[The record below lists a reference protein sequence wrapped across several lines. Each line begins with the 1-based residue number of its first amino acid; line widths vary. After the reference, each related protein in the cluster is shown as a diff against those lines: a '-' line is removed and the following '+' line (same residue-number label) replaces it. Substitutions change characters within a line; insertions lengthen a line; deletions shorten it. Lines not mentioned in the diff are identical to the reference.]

1 MQVNEIPNRVFYKD
15 GEEFL
20 YFGGTNY
27 LGVTTLPEF
36 QEIMLK
42 SFQKWG
48 TSYGS
53 SRSANIQL
61 EIYKTAEDLLA
72 RQIGTD
78 SAVTVSSGMLAG
90 KLALEQLQHST
101 DLLFHFPST
110 HPALMHPS
118 SLPLIQNG
126 KLNPFFLDSSVTR
139 IGIVAD
145 AIPSLDVNPIDLSVL
160 QDVPKS
166 KTITLLLDESHS
178 FGLLGEH
185 GQGVL
190 NQYQLPSLHQKITIA
205 SLGKA
210 AGLTGGFIAGD
221 FQFIEAIKKQQNF
234 IGASGMNPAFLETF
248 IKAQSIYDI
257 QRKAL
262 SENLNYVSKYLT
274 PNEALTFTATYPV
287 IYFDQEEL
295 LQMLLEKNI
304 IPTSFPYP
312 TASGKLSR
320 IVISAHHTIT
330 DLDRMIQQLNI
341 FTQLASGSDLGG
353 DIRFVL

>member
-36 QEIMLK
+36 QKILLAG
-42 SFQKWG
+42 FQKWG

-61 EIYKTAEDLLA
+61 EVYKTAEDLLA
-72 RQIGTD
+72 QQIGTE
-78 SAVTVSSGMLAG
+78 AVVTISSGMLAG
-90 KLALEQLQHST
+90 KLALEQLQHTT
-101 DLLFHFPST
+101 DLLFHFPNT
-110 HPALMHPS
+110 HPALMHPF

-126 KLNPFFLDSSVTR
+126 KLNPFLLDPTVSRV
-139 IGIVAD
+139 GIVAD
-145 AIPSLDVNPIDLSVL
+145 SIPTLEVTPINLSILKDIPS
-160 QDVPKS
+160 S
-166 KTITLLLDESHS
+166 KIITLLLDESHS
-178 FGLLGEH
+178 FGLLGDK

-190 NQYQLPSLHQKITIA
+190 NQYQLPNIHQKIAIA

-210 AGLTGGFIAGD
+210 IGLSGGFIAGD
-221 FQFIEAIKKQQNF
+221 SHFINEIKKQQNF

-248 IKAQSIYDI
+248 VNAQELYQL
-257 QRKAL
+257 QRQLLKD
-262 SENLNYVSKYLT
+262 NLNYVNQHLV
-274 PNEALTFTATYPV
+274 PNTALTFTKDYPV
-287 IYFDQEEL
+287 IYFDQDEL
-295 LQMLLEKNI
+295 LQLLLENSI

-320 IVISAHHTIT
+320 IVISAHHTKA
-330 DLDRMIQQLNI
+330 DLDKMIQQLNV
-341 FTQLASGSDLGG
+341 FTQMNSGFEG

>member
-36 QEIMLK
+36 QNMLLA
-42 SFQKWG
+42 SLQKWG

-61 EIYKTAEDLLA
+61 GVYKTAEDLLA
-72 RQIGTD
+72 KQIGTEA
-78 SAVTVSSGMLAG
+78 AVTISSGMLAG
-90 KLALEQLQHST
+90 KLALEQLQHTT
-101 DLLFHFPST
+101 DLVFHFPNT
-110 HPALMHPS
+110 HPALLHPF

-126 KLNPFFLDSSVTR
+126 KLNSFLLDPTVSK

-145 AIPSLDVNPIDLSVL
+145 AIPSLEVTPIDLSIL
-160 QDVPKS
+160 QDIPSDKE
-166 KTITLLLDESHS
+166 ITLLLDESHS
-178 FGLLGEH
+178 IGILGDQ

-190 NQYQLPSLHQKITIA
+190 SQYELPNVHHKIIIA

-210 AGLTGGFIAGD
+210 MGLSGGIIAGD
-221 FQFIEAIKKQQNF
+221 SQFIGEIKKQQNF
-234 IGASGMNPAFLETF
+234 VGASGMNPAFLETF
-248 IKAQSIYDI
+248 INAQTLYHL
-257 QRKAL
+257 QRQQLKD
-262 SENLNYVSKYLT
+262 NLNYVAKHLIGNT
-274 PNEALTFTATYPV
+274 AFTFIKDYPA
-287 IYFDQEEL
+287 IYFDHEEL
-295 LQMLLEKNI
+295 LQLLLDNNI

-320 IVISAHHTIT
+320 IVISAHHTKT
-330 DLDRMIQQLNI
+330 DLDKMVQQLNT
-341 FTQLASGSDLGG
+341 FTQMNTGFEG

>member
-1 MQVNEIPNRVFYKD
+1 MEVSEIPNRVIYKD

-36 QEIMLK
+36 QAILLG

-61 EIYKTAEDLLA
+61 EIYKTAENLLA
-72 RQIGTD
+72 NQIGTD
-78 SAVTVSSGMLAG
+78 AAVTVSSGMLAG
-90 KLALEQLQHST
+90 KLALEQLQHTT
-101 DLLFHFPST
+101 DLIFHFPNT
-110 HPALMHPS
+110 HPALLHPF
-118 SLPLIQNG
+118 SLPLIKNG
-126 KLNPFFLDSSVTR
+126 KLNPFLLDPAVSR

-145 AIPSLDVNPIDLSVL
+145 AIPSLEVAPIDLSIL
-160 QDVPKS
+160 KDIPSS
-166 KTITLLLDESHS
+166 KIITLLLDESHS
-178 FGLLGEH
+178 IGVFGDQ
-185 GQGVL
+185 GQGIL
-190 NQYQLPSLHQKITIA
+190 KQYSLPNIQQTVTIA

-210 AGLTGGFIAGD
+210 IGLSGGIIAGD
-221 FQFIEAIKKQQNF
+221 FQFINAIKKQQNF

-248 IKAQSIYDI
+248 VNAQPIYNS
-257 QRKAL
+257 QRQILKD
-262 SENLNYVSKYLT
+262 NLNYTAKYLIH
-274 PNEALTFTATYPV
+274 NKALTFAATYPV

-295 LQMLLEKNI
+295 LQLLLENNI

-320 IVISAHHTIT
+320 IVISAHHTKS
-330 DLDRMIQQLNI
+330 DLDKMIQQLNN
-341 FTQLASGSDLGG
+341 FTQMTSDFNG

>member
-1 MQVNEIPNRVFYKD
+1 MQVNNIPNRVFYKN

-36 QEIMLK
+36 QNILLT

-53 SRSANIQL
+53 SRLANIQL
-61 EIYKTAEDLLA
+61 DVYKTAEDLLA
-72 RQIGTD
+72 QQIGTEA
-78 SAVTVSSGMLAG
+78 AVTVSSGMLAG
-90 KLALEQLQHST
+90 KLALEQLQHTT
-101 DLLFHFPST
+101 DLIFHFPNT
-110 HPALMHPS
+110 HPALLHPF

-126 KLNPFFLDSSVTR
+126 KLNPFLSDPTVSK

-145 AIPSLDVNPIDLSVL
+145 AIPSLEVTPIDLSIL
-160 QDVPKS
+160 QDIPSDKE
-166 KTITLLLDESHS
+166 ITLLLDESHS
-178 FGLLGEH
+178 IGILGDK

-190 NQYQLPSLHQKITIA
+190 NQYELSNVHQKISIA

-210 AGLTGGFIAGD
+210 MGLSGGVIAGNLD
-221 FQFIEAIKKQQNF
+221 FISQIKKQPNF
-234 IGASGMNPAFLETF
+234 VGASGMNPAFLETF
-248 IKAQSIYDI
+248 VNAQALFDL
-257 QRKAL
+257 QRQQL
-262 SENLNYVSKYLT
+262 RNNLNYVAKQLIS
-274 PNEALTFTATYPV
+274 NNAFTFTSSYPA
-287 IYFDQEEL
+287 IYFDNEEL
-295 LQMLLEKNI
+295 LQLLLENNI

-320 IVISAHHTIT
+320 IIISAHHTKI
-330 DLDRMIQQLNI
+330 DLDKMIQQLNT
-341 FTQLASGSDLGG
+341 FTQLNTGFEG

>member
-1 MQVNEIPNRVFYKD
+1 MEVKEIPNRVFYKD

-36 QEIMLK
+36 QNILLA
-42 SFQKWG
+42 SLQKWG

-61 EIYKTAEDLLA
+61 EIYKTAEDLIA
-72 RQIGTD
+72 KQIGTEA
-78 SAVTVSSGMLAG
+78 AVTISSGMLAG
-90 KLALEQLQHST
+90 KLALEQLQHTT
-101 DLLFHFPST
+101 DLVFHFPNT
-110 HPALMHPS
+110 HPALLHPF

-126 KLNPFFLDSSVTR
+126 KLNPFLLDPTVSR

-145 AIPSLDVNPIDLSVL
+145 AIPSLEVTPIDLSIL
-160 QDVPKS
+160 QNIPKD
-166 KTITLLLDESHS
+166 KEITLLLDESHS
-178 FGLLGEH
+178 IGILGDQ

-190 NQYQLPSLHQKITIA
+190 NQYELPNVHRKIIIA

-210 AGLTGGFIAGD
+210 MGLSGGIIAGD
-221 FQFIEAIKKQQNF
+221 SQFIDAIKKQQNF
-234 IGASGMNPAFLETF
+234 VGASGMNPAFLETF
-248 IKAQSIYDI
+248 VNAQTLYHL
-257 QRKAL
+257 QRQQLKD
-262 SENLNYVSKYLT
+262 NLNYVAKHLIH
-274 PNEALTFTATYPV
+274 NAAFTFTQNYPA
-287 IYFDQEEL
+287 IYFDHEEL
-295 LQMLLEKNI
+295 LQLLLDNNI

-320 IVISAHHTIT
+320 IVISAHHTKA
-330 DLDRMIQQLNI
+330 DLDKMVQQLNT
-341 FTQLASGSDLGG
+341 FTQMNSGFEG

>member
-36 QEIMLK
+36 QNILLA

-53 SRSANIQL
+53 SRLANIQL
-61 EIYKTAEDLLA
+61 EVYKTAEDLLA
-72 RQIGTD
+72 QQIGTET
-78 SAVTVSSGMLAG
+78 AVTVSSGMLAG
-90 KLALEQLQHST
+90 KLALEQLLHNT
-101 DLLFHFPST
+101 DLIFHFPNT
-110 HPALMHPS
+110 HPALLHPL

-126 KLNPFFLDSSVTR
+126 KLNSFLLDPTVSK

-145 AIPSLDVNPIDLSVL
+145 AIPSLEVTPIDLSIL
-160 QDVPKS
+160 QDIPSDKE
-166 KTITLLLDESHS
+166 ITLLLDESHS
-178 FGLLGEH
+178 IGILGDK

-190 NQYQLPSLHQKITIA
+190 NQYELSNVHQKISIA

-210 AGLTGGFIAGD
+210 MGLSGGVIAGNID
-221 FQFIEAIKKQQNF
+221 FINKIKNQQNF
-234 IGASGMNPAFLETF
+234 VGASGMNPAFLETF
-248 IKAQSIYDI
+248 VNAQDIYHL
-257 QRKAL
+257 QRKQL
-262 SENLNYVSKYLT
+262 KNNLDYVAQLLI
-274 PNEALTFTATYPV
+274 PNDALTFSASYPI

-295 LQMLLEKNI
+295 LQLFLENSI
-304 IPTSFPYP
+304 IPTSFAYP
-312 TASGKLSR
+312 TSSGKLSR
-320 IVISAHHTIT
+320 IVISAHHTKE
-330 DLDRMIQQLNI
+330 DLNKMVQQLNI
-341 FTQLASGSDLGG
+341 FTQLASDFEG

>member
-36 QEIMLK
+36 QKILLAG
-42 SFQKWG
+42 FQKWG

-61 EIYKTAEDLLA
+61 DIYKTAEDLLA
-72 RQIGTD
+72 KQIGTEA
-78 SAVTVSSGMLAG
+78 AVTISSGMLAG
-90 KLALEQLQHST
+90 KLALEQLQHTT
-101 DLLFHFPST
+101 DLLFHFPNT
-110 HPALMHPS
+110 HPALMHPL

-126 KLNPFFLDSSVTR
+126 KLHPFLLDPAVSR

-145 AIPSLDVNPIDLSVL
+145 AIPSLEVTPIDLNIL
-160 QDVPKS
+160 KDIPNS
-166 KTITLLLDESHS
+166 KIITLLLDESHS
-178 FGLLGEH
+178 FGLLGNE

-190 NQYQLPSLHQKITIA
+190 NQYELPNMHQKIAVA

-210 AGLTGGFIAGD
+210 IGLTGGFIAGD
-221 FQFIEAIKKQQNF
+221 SHFIDDVKKQQNF

-248 IKAQSIYDI
+248 VHAQELYQL
-257 QRKAL
+257 QRQRLKD
-262 SENLNYVSKYLT
+262 NLNYVSQHLLHNT
-274 PNEALTFTATYPV
+274 TLTFTKDYPV
-287 IYFDQEEL
+287 IYFDQDEL
-295 LQMLLEKNI
+295 LQLLLENNI
-304 IPTSFPYP
+304 IPTSFSYP

-320 IVISAHHTIT
+320 IVISAHHTKT
-330 DLDRMIQQLNI
+330 DLDKMTQQLNI
-341 FTQLASGSDLGG
+341 FTQLSTNFEGAA
-353 DIRFVL
+353 RFVP

>member
-36 QEIMLK
+36 QKMLLAG
-42 SFQKWG
+42 FQKWG

-61 EIYKTAEDLLA
+61 EIYDIAEKLLTQ
-72 RQIGTD
+72 QIGTE
-78 SAVTVSSGMLAG
+78 AVVTVSSGMLAG
-90 KLALEQLQHST
+90 KLALEQLQHTT
-101 DLLFHFPST
+101 DLLFHFPNT
-110 HPALMHPS
+110 HPALLHPF

-126 KLNPFFLDSSVTR
+126 KLNPFLFDPTVTR

-145 AIPSLDVNPIDLSVL
+145 AIPSLEVTPIDLCIL
-160 QDVPKS
+160 QDIPNDK
-166 KTITLLLDESHS
+166 KITLLLDESHS
-178 FGLLGEH
+178 IGILGDH

-190 NQYQLPSLHQKITIA
+190 NQYELPNVHSKISIA

-210 AGLTGGFIAGD
+210 MGLSGGIIAGNS
-221 FQFIEAIKKQQNF
+221 QFVNEIKKQQNF
-234 IGASGMNPAFLETF
+234 VGASGMNPAFLETF
-248 IKAQSIYDI
+248 VSAQSIYSL
-257 QRKAL
+257 QRQQL
-262 SENLNYVSKYLT
+262 RNNLNYVARQLI
-274 PNEALTFTATYPV
+274 PNPNFTFTNEYPA
-287 IYFDQEEL
+287 IYFDNEEL
-295 LQMLLEKNI
+295 LQLLQENNI

-320 IVISAHHTIT
+320 IVISAHHTET
-330 DLDRMIQQLNI
+330 DLDKMVQQLNI
-341 FTQLASGSDLGG
+341 FTQMASGSEG
-353 DIRFVL
+353 DTRFVL

>member
-36 QEIMLK
+36 QNMLLAA
-42 SFQKWG
+42 FQKWG

-61 EIYKTAEDLLA
+61 DIYDIAENLLA
-72 RQIGTD
+72 QQMQTEA
-78 SAVTVSSGMLAG
+78 AVTVSSGMLAG
-90 KLALEQLQHST
+90 KLALEQLHHTT
-101 DLLFHFPST
+101 DLVFHFPNT
-110 HPALMHPS
+110 HPALLHPF

-126 KLNPFFLDSSVTR
+126 KLNPFIFDPTVSK

-145 AIPSLDVNPIDLSVL
+145 AIPSLEVTPINLDIL
-160 QDVPKS
+160 KS
-166 KTITLLLDESHS
+166 IPSDKEITLLLDESHS
-178 FGLLGEH
+178 IGILGNQ

-190 NQYQLPSLHQKITIA
+190 NQYELPNVYCKISIA

-210 AGLTGGFIAGD
+210 MGLSGGIISGNS
-221 FQFIEAIKKQQNF
+221 QFVNQIKKQQNF

-248 IKAQSIYDI
+248 VNAQTIYQT
-257 QRKAL
+257 QRQQLKN
-262 SENLNYVSKYLT
+262 NLNYVSTNLI
-274 PNEALTFTATYPV
+274 PNTCFTFTNSYPA
-287 IYFDQEEL
+287 IYFDNDEL
-295 LQMLLEKNI
+295 LQLLLDNNI

-320 IVISAHHTIT
+320 IVISAHHSET
-330 DLDRMIQQLNI
+330 DLEKMVQQLNI
-341 FTQLASGSDLGG
+341 FTQMNSGLDG
-353 DIRFVL
+353 DMRFNL

>member
-1 MQVNEIPNRVFYKD
+1 MRVNEIPNRVFYKD
-15 GEEFL
+15 AEEFL

-36 QEIMLK
+36 QKILLAG
-42 SFQKWG
+42 FQKWG

-72 RQIGTD
+72 KQIGTE
-78 SAVTVSSGMLAG
+78 AVVTVSSGMLAG
-90 KLALEQLQHST
+90 KLALEQLQHTT
-101 DLLFHFPST
+101 DLLFHFPNT
-110 HPALMHPS
+110 HPALMHPFS
-118 SLPLIQNG
+118 IPLIQNG
-126 KLNPFFLDSSVTR
+126 KLNPFLLDPTVSR

-145 AIPSLDVNPIDLSVL
+145 AIPSLEVSPIDLSIL
-160 QDVPKS
+160 KDIPSS
-166 KTITLLLDESHS
+166 KIITLLLDESHS
-178 FGLLGEH
+178 FGLLGDE

-190 NQYQLPSLHQKITIA
+190 NQYQLPNIHQKIAIA

-210 AGLTGGFIAGD
+210 IGLTGGFITGD
-221 FQFIEAIKKQQNF
+221 SQFINEIKKQQNF

-248 IKAQSIYDI
+248 VHAQELYQL
-257 QRKAL
+257 QRQQLKD
-262 SENLNYVSKYLT
+262 NLNYVNQHLVSNT
-274 PNEALTFTATYPV
+274 ALTFTKDYPV
-287 IYFDQEEL
+287 IYFDQDEL
-295 LQMLLEKNI
+295 LQLLLENNI

-320 IVISAHHTIT
+320 IVISAHHTKA
-330 DLDRMIQQLNI
+330 DLDKMIQQLNI
-341 FTQLASGSDLGG
+341 FTQMNSDFEG

>member
-36 QEIMLK
+36 QALLLT

-72 RQIGTD
+72 QQMVTD
-78 SAVTVSSGMLAG
+78 AAVTVSSGMLAG
-90 KLALEQLQHST
+90 KLALEQLQHTT
-101 DLLFHFPST
+101 DIIFHFPNT
-110 HPALMHPS
+110 HPALMHPF

-126 KLNPFFLDSSVTR
+126 KLNPFLFDSTYSK

-145 AIPSLDVNPIDLSVL
+145 AIPSLEVTAIDLSIL
-160 QDVPKS
+160 RDIPSDK
-166 KTITLLLDESHS
+166 KITLVLDESHS
-178 FGLLGEH
+178 IGILGEK
-185 GQGVL
+185 GQSIL
-190 NQYQLPSLHQKITIA
+190 SQYELPNVHQKIIIA

-210 AGLTGGFIAGD
+210 MGLSGGVIAGD
-221 FQFIEAIKKQQNF
+221 SVFIGEIKKLQNF
-234 IGASGMNPAFLETF
+234 VGASGMNPAFLETF
-248 IKAQSIYDI
+248 VNAQNIYHL
-257 QRKAL
+257 QRQQLK
-262 SENLNYVSKYLT
+262 ENLNYVAQHLI
-274 PNEALTFTATYPV
+274 PNNSFTFTSAYPT

-295 LQMLLEKNI
+295 LQLFLENNI

-320 IVISAHHTIT
+320 IVISAHHTKA
-330 DLDRMIQQLNI
+330 DLDKMIQQLNI
-341 FTQLASGSDLGG
+341 FTQLASNFEG

>member
-1 MQVNEIPNRVFYKD
+1 MQVSEIPNRVFYKD

-27 LGVTTLPEF
+27 LGITTLPEF
-36 QEIMLK
+36 QTLLLI

-61 EIYKTAEDLLA
+61 DVYKTAEDLLA
-72 RQIGTD
+72 NQIGTEA
-78 SAVTVSSGMLAG
+78 AVTVSSGMLAG
-90 KLALEQLQHST
+90 KLALEQLQHTT
-101 DLLFHFPST
+101 DLVFHFPNT
-110 HPALMHPS
+110 HPALLHPF

-126 KLNPFFLDSSVTR
+126 KLNPFLLDPTVSR

-145 AIPSLDVNPIDLSVL
+145 AIPSLEVTPIDLSIL
-160 QDVPKS
+160 QDIPSS
-166 KTITLLLDESHS
+166 KIITLLLDESHS
-178 FGLLGEH
+178 IGILGDK

-190 NQYQLPSLHQKITIA
+190 SQYELPRNVSQKIIIA

-210 AGLTGGFIAGD
+210 MGLSGGVIAGD
-221 FQFIEAIKKQQNF
+221 SLFIDEIKKQQNF

-248 IKAQSIYDI
+248 VNAQNIYHL
-257 QRKAL
+257 QRQQLKD
-262 SENLNYVSKYLT
+262 NLNYVAKKLI
-274 PNEALTFTATYPV
+274 PNNAFTFTETYPA
-287 IYFDQEEL
+287 IYFDQEEILQL
-295 LQMLLEKNI
+295 LFENNI

-320 IVISAHHTIT
+320 IVISAHHTKE
-330 DLDRMIQQLNI
+330 DLDKMINQLNI
-341 FTQLASGSDLGG
+341 FTKLASDFEG

>member
-1 MQVNEIPNRVFYKD
+1 MQVSEIPNRVIYKD

-27 LGVTTLPEF
+27 LGVTTLTEF
-36 QEIMLK
+36 KAILLK

-72 RQIGTD
+72 NQIGTD
-78 SAVTVSSGMLAG
+78 TAVTVSSGMLAG
-90 KLALEQLQHST
+90 KLALEQLQHTT
-101 DLLFHFPST
+101 DLIFHFPNT
-110 HPALMHPS
+110 HPALLHPS

-126 KLNPFFLDSSVTR
+126 RLNPFLLDQKISR

-145 AIPSLDVNPIDLSVL
+145 AIPSLQVTPIDLNLLKDIPS
-160 QDVPKS
+160 S

-178 FGLLGEH
+178 IGVLGDQ

-190 NQYQLPSLHQKITIA
+190 KQYELPNIQHKITIA

-210 AGLTGGFIAGD
+210 IGLTGGIIAGD
-221 FQFIEAIKKQQNF
+221 FKFIDAIKKQQNF

-248 IKAQSIYDI
+248 VNAQTIYKL
-257 QRKAL
+257 QRQHLKD
-262 SENLNYVSKYLT
+262 NLNYVSKYLI
-274 PNEALTFTATYPV
+274 PNKRLTFVAAYPV
-287 IYFDQEEL
+287 IYFDQAEL
-295 LQMLLEKNI
+295 LQLLLENNI

-320 IVISAHHTIT
+320 IVISAHHTKA
-330 DLDRMIQQLNI
+330 DLDKMIHQVNVFTKLNSE
-341 FTQLASGSDLGG
+341 QEESKS
-353 DIRFVL
+353 